1 MYILKISYKI
11 MTKKI
16 NIIFLNDFINYKYFN
31 KLKYKQVW
39 EL

>member
-31 KLKYKQVW
+31 KLKYKQV
-39 EL
+39 